1 MLGEQQG
8 AGPCCLLVCEQVRW
22 RVSRRGRAGRV
33 TSAEGDDLALPAVG
47 PQKGYKQESDMEKKS
62 PLLL

>member
-1 MLGEQQG
+1 M
-8 AGPCCLLVCEQVRW
+8 
-22 RVSRRGRAGRV
+22 SRRGRAGRV